1 MKIRKS
7 LMTAPAVAVLVAGLG
22 AAPQAMA
29 LSGLLY
35 SLLPPLP
42 DAPGVPLPL
51 DNLPSIPNLPKGAI
65 PNFVLQLPLP
75 IPNIPLPALPIP
87 PVPERN
93 TIASCGPAADLTKAL
108 VVTQHNLQPNNQVH
122 AFSRNADGSLC
133 DAGVFNTGG
142 GSDLCGIVC
151 SSQDSVVVSQGYVLV
166 ANAGSAAGPLGNG
179 SVSVMKIEPD
189 KLTLVEVVDSGGPNP
204 RSVSVDGALAYV
216 ANGGVYQGLLGPAIS
231 VIPANIQGYR
241 FDASTGKLSAIA
253 GAKVNTLDAA
263 ADPGQI
269 GIMADHAHVVMSARR
284 TTNAFTSGAEPTNI
298 EVFALNAAG
307 APVSD
312 RQYDVGVTTPFGFRT
327 AGNNVYLS
335 MGGPTQTPNLGAS
348 GAYQINADSSVTAL
362 TPAVHDEGTDTCWNA
377 ISKQTAQPYFYTS
390 AFFDSQMGRWLINAD
405 GSMTLLNA
413 REASSNA
420 NGDFNYVVGEGGI
433 DMQIAQNSAPGAEF
447 VYVNN
452 DPVPPPIGLPSE
464 SLVGFRVNAADG
476 TLTRISHAVAR
487 GLPNSGFGLWA
498 L

>member
-7 LMTAPAVAVLVAGLG
+7 LVTAPAIAALVAGLG

-35 SLLPPLP
+35 TLLPPFPDLP
-42 DAPGVPLPL
+42 AVPLPL
-51 DNLPSIPNLPKGAI
+51 DSLPSIPALPKGAI

-87 PVPERN
+87 PNGERN
-93 TIASCGPAADLTKAL
+93 TISACGPAADLTKAM
-108 VVTQHNLQPNNQVH
+108 VVVQHNLQPNNQVH

-142 GSDLCGIVC
+142 ASDLCGIVC

-166 ANAGSAAGPLGNG
+166 ANPGSAAGPLGNG

-189 KLTLVEVVDSGGPNP
+189 KLTLVENVDSGGPNP
-204 RSVSVDGALAYV
+204 RTVSVNGDLAYV

-231 VIPANIQGYR
+231 IIPATIQGFR
-241 FDASTGKLSAIA
+241 FDASTGKLSALA
-253 GAKVNTLDAA
+253 GGKANTLDPAS
-263 ADPGQI
+263 DPGQV
-269 GIMADHAHVVMSARR
+269 GIMADRAHVVVSNRR
-284 TTNAFTSGAEPTNI
+284 TTNAFTSGAEPSNI

-307 APVSD
+307 VPVND

-327 AGNNVYLS
+327 AGSNIYLS

-348 GAYQINADSSVTAL
+348 GAFQINADSSVTPL
-362 TPAVHDEGTDTCWNA
+362 TPATHDEGTDTCWNA
-377 ISKQTAQPYFYTS
+377 ISKQTPQPYFYTS
-390 AFFDSQMGRWLINAD
+390 AFFDSQMGRWVINAD

-433 DMQIAQNSAPGAEF
+433 DMQVAQNSAPGAEF

-452 DPVPPPIGLPSE
+452 DPAPPPIGIPVE
-464 SLVGFRVNAADG
+464 SLVGFRINPADG

-487 GLPNSGFGLWA
+487 GLPSSGFGLWA